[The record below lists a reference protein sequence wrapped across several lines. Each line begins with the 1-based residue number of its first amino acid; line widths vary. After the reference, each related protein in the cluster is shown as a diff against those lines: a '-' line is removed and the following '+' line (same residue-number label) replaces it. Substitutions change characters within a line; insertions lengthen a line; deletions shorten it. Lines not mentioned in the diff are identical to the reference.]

1 MIAQEVLNAL
11 VHRVVLL
18 VMEFVERVS
27 RMLVIRVS
35 HHVSTIQTAREENS
49 ASLSI
54 SVVVEVLLVMDS
66 VVVMSVMPMNSAR

>member
-11 VHRVVLL
+11 VHRVVLS

-35 HHVSTIQTAREENS
+35 HHVSTIQTAREESS

-54 SVVVEVLLVMDS
+54 SVVVEVLLVMVS